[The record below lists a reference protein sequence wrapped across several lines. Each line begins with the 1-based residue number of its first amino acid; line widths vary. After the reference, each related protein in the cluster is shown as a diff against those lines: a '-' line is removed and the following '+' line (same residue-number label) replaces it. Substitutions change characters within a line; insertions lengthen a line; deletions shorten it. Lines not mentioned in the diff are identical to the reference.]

1 MHWST
6 GLAICSTIRETLSG
20 PCDLSVLSEFS
31 FWNTWYSVRSKSGS
45 SMSWSESYG
54 FGSGRFDWSSLVNTD
69 ANYLLNSLATSAGFS
84 ITVPSAESRIPSCDS
99 LRFAPDI
106 HNKKPSWCWDSQSSV
121 GIFGIFLIFGSN
133 TPTWSV
139 ENQLNLWT
147 TNCVVNQ
154 TGYFGPLY
162 ASRYQTSL
170 WRHQHIYSVQLPQ
183 TG

>member
-1 MHWST
+1 MQQLKT
-6 GLAICSTIRETLSG
+6 AVKINI
-20 PCDLSVLSEFS
+20 EFKTK
-31 FWNTWYSVRSKSGS
+31 FNKPASKN
-45 SMSWSESYG
+45 E
-54 FGSGRFDWSSLVNTD
+54 NK
-69 ANYLLNSLATSAGFS
+69 
-84 ITVPSAESRIPSCDS
+84 TVWCKTVDQNV
-99 LRFAPDI
+99 
-106 HNKKPSWCWDSQSSV
+106 NKKPSWCWDSQPSV

-139 ENQLNLWT
+139 ENQLNLWA

-162 ASRYQTSL
+162 ASRHQTSL